1 MPSSPRFCPRG
12 INSNAEKRINGP
24 VPQPTLPA
32 VRHAIVEF
40 MAYSFGVSEQGV
52 RISRFHVVP
61 MQYTFLACSFP
72 PPCVPTD
79 WRQNAFTLDRSFGPC
94 LRKFEQS
101 LPVSFP
107 FALGRPHGPY
117 LHIPDRVCLDVAI
130 RLGILRPIDSRC
142 LYRIAHRMRE

>member
-1 MPSSPRFCPRG
+1 MPSSPRFSSGDQQQRGKKNQRAGAPADFASCAPRHRRIHG
-12 INSNAEKRINGP
+12 VLIRCKR
-24 VPQPTLPA
+24 A
-32 VRHAIVEF
+32 RCAHFAI
-40 MAYSFGVSEQGV
+40 SC
-52 RISRFHVVP
+52 VP